1 MRISD
6 WSSDVCSSDLSP
18 VHRLKLHQGPPL
30 RRRRKRGALAHGIGR
45 TKGGRNTK
53 LHAVCDEQGR
63 PCVLLLTPGN
73 VHDCKVAE
81 QCIAAM
87 PPSAE
92 LVADKGYDSQALR
105 EWLEARGTQAVI
117 PPRRNR
123 KIQYDY
129 DKAIYRQRNV

>member
-1 MRISD
+1 MGGHLRRAGGRRG
-6 WSSDVCSSDLSP
+6 CAGSP

-92 LVADKGYDSQALR
+92 RSEEHTSELQSLMRISY
-105 EWLEARGTQAVI
+105 AVFCL
-117 PPRRNR
+117 
-123 KIQYDY
+123 K
-129 DKAIYRQRNV
+129 KKKTS